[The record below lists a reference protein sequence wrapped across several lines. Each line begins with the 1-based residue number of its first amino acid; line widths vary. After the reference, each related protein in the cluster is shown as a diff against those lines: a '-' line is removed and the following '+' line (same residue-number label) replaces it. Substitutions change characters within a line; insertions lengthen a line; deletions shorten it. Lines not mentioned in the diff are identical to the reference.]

1 MAVPPEKQLVHF
13 RKVLPRL
20 KRIGLIYNPKNTGH
34 LVVRALKAADRAGI
48 ELKTLKANK
57 HREFPELLNSMK
69 GNIDAYWMLPDGMII
84 TPQSIEYLIL
94 FSMQNRIPVFTFSEK
109 YLRMGAFLSLEV
121 NTLTMGK
128 QAGEM
133 ARKILSGASVGDLP
147 RMDASDTILTVNQKV
162 AQKLGISV
170 SSETF
175 NKIGASR

>member
-1 MAVPPEKQLVHF
+1 
-13 RKVLPRL
+13 
-20 KRIGLIYNPKNTGH
+20 
-34 LVVRALKAADRAGI
+34 
-48 ELKTLKANK
+48 
-57 HREFPELLNSMK
+57 MK